1 MKVLIVGMADSV
13 HLGRWIRQ
21 FPEDDYLFE
30 LVSSSPHRRLNH
42 FIEERLRK
50 KTNLQM
56 VRVSRHFSLLL
67 WLLDR
72 IFADFWRGALIARRI
87 RKFSP
92 EVVHVHELQ
101 NAGYATLRAYQLLK
115 GKKPPLIVTNYG
127 SELVWFSQYRSHRR
141 RLKSLLSIAH
151 FFSAECER
159 DYNLA
164 RDLVPGVR
172 QLPLMPVAGGID
184 LVTREEQHRN
194 VIAVKGYQN
203 RWGKALEVLEALA
216 EIPKELSGLEVVVYG
231 CNRSVVR
238 RAKTYSKRNKLVIRT
253 YSKGELSH
261 DQVLGLF
268 RNSLAYI
275 GHSLSDGISTAMLE
289 AMAMGAIPI
298 QTNTSCAEEWIET
311 GRSGYIIEPN
321 DSASIKRAVI
331 EILNN
336 EDLVKKMRA
345 KNYLTIEKRYDSKKL
360 AKTAI
365 GYYEMFRK

>member
-13 HLGRWIRQ
+13 HLGRWVSQ
-21 FPEDDYLFE
+21 FPEDEYLFE

-42 FIEERLRK
+42 FIEDRLTK

-56 VRVSRHFSLLL
+56 MRISRHFSLVL
-67 WLLDR
+67 WLVDR
-72 IFADFWRGALIARRI
+72 VFADLCRGALIAHRI
-87 RKFSP
+87 RKFNP

-127 SELVWFSQYRSHRR
+127 SELVWFSKYRSHRS
-141 RLKSLLSIAH
+141 RLKALLSIAQ

-164 RDLVPGVR
+164 RELVPDLSY
-172 QLPLMPVAGGID
+172 LPLMPVAGGFKFKIQ
-184 LVTREEQHRN
+184 EEQRRN
-194 VIAVKGYQN
+194 IIAVKGYQN
-203 RWGKALEVLEALA
+203 RWGKALKVLEALS
-216 EIPKELSGLEVVVYG
+216 EISAELSDLEVVVYG

-238 RAKTYSKRNKLVIRT
+238 KAKAYSRKGLLNIRT
-253 YSKGELSH
+253 FSKMEMSH
-261 DQVLGLF
+261 DEVLRLF
-268 RNSLAYI
+268 SHSIAYI

-298 QTNTSCAEEWIET
+298 QTNTSCATDWIED

-321 DSASIKRAVI
+321 DSTSIKSAVL

-336 EDLVKKMRA
+336 KDLVEKMRA
-345 KNYLTIEKRYDSKKL
+345 TNYVTIKKRYDSDML
-360 AKTAI
+360 TETAL
-365 GYYEMFRK
+365 GYYTRFRK